1 MMVLALHRAWAF
13 VRRDAQI
20 QASYR
25 LDFVMRIG
33 GIVLSVAVFYF
44 ISDMLGTVVNP
55 YLQDYRADYFHFAL
69 MGVAFYPLID
79 ASIASLS
86 RIIQEYQSDGTLEV
100 LFLSPMPILLSLL
113 LSNLWTYLWTLAQSL
128 LYLLS
133 GVLLFGATLNW
144 SNLLNALLVI
154 AMAVLANA
162 GLGLINASFVL
173 VTKRSSPIAA
183 LLSLVTGLLAG
194 VYYPVEVLPG
204 WLRSLSLLL
213 PATHALNALRTSLLG
228 GATWQAILPELI
240 VMALFAILLLPL
252 GLFSFRLAVR
262 WAKIDGSLTQY

>member
-1 MMVLALHRAWAF
+1 MALALRAWAF

-44 ISDMLGTVVNP
+44 ISDMLGAVVNP
-55 YLQDYRADYFHFAL
+55 YLEGYRSDYFHFAL

-86 RIIQEYQSDGTLEV
+86 RVVQEYQSDGTLEV
-100 LFLSPMPILLSLL
+100 LFLSPTPILLSLL
-113 LSNLWTYLWTLAQSL
+113 MSNLWTYLWTLAQSF
-128 LYLLS
+128 LYLLT
-133 GVLLFGATLNW
+133 GMLLFGATLEWANV
-144 SNLLNALLVI
+144 LTTLVVVVVAI
-154 AMAVLANA
+154 LANA
-162 GLGLINASFVL
+162 GLGLVNASFVL
-173 VTKRSSPIAA
+173 VTKRASPVAA

-213 PATHALNALRTSLLG
+213 PATHALSALRKGLLG
-228 GATWQAILPELI
+228 GATLRALVPDLI
-240 VMALFAILLLPL
+240 PLALFAILLLPL
-252 GLFSFRLAVR
+252 GFVAFGLAVR
-262 WAKIDGSLTQY
+262 WAKMDGSLAQY